1 MRDVKSSVAR
11 GLAVL
16 ALLAAA
22 SGAGAASLDDL
33 VPGEWV
39 GDAEAEMYFGRG
51 VEGIDLGEA
60 GSIIGDQTLNNV
72 DEFLADISPSAGAE
86 QGFVNVF
93 QISGDDASV
102 TVIIQI
108 DVNIN
113 GVEIGGPI
121 AGNSPIDGGVGG
133 AFQLSDS
140 SITVTATANVES
152 ILDTVTLT
160 GGP

>member
-1 MRDVKSSVAR
+1 MKDVGNSMAR
-11 GLAVL
+11 GLVVF

-22 SGAGAASLDDL
+22 SGAAAASLDDL

-39 GDAEAEMYFGRG
+39 SDAETELYYGRG
-51 VEGIDLGEA
+51 IEGIEA
-60 GSIIGDQTLNNV
+60 GSIVGNPTTINV
-72 DEFLADISPSAGAE
+72 DEFLANISPSAGAE

-121 AGNSPIDGGVGG
+121 AGNTGDIGSGVGG
-133 AFQLSDS
+133 AFQLADNT
-140 SITVTATANVES
+140 ITVTATADVGEGAFDLITN
-152 ILDTVTLT
+152 
-160 GGP
+160 GGL